1 MKEKETPTTLEEAQ
15 VIANALKPLG
25 YEVYGVED
33 TWLNH
38 RIQGLALKV
47 VRIPSGQSS

>member
-1 MKEKETPTTLEEAQ
+1 MEKGSLTTLEEAQ
-15 VIANALKPLG
+15 VIAQALEPLG

-38 RIQGLALKV
+38 RIQGLVLKV
-47 VRIPSGQSS
+47 VRIPSAQSS